1 MKLLPTTIAASLLLA
16 NANALFQPN
25 QKMTWNIA
33 LGEKNFSVS
42 KEDAE
47 VVEIDFNSVDLIKSL
62 HAAGK
67 KVICYFSGGTLEKW
81 RYDYDEYKKHDGL
94 VREPYDGWEDELIV
108 DYRKDSLKPLL
119 KERMKRSKERGC
131 DAIDVDNVD
140 LYQVK
145 KVKNWSNAI
154 TKDDAIAFTTWL
166 GKTAHEVGIAIGLKN
181 CLDIVDTVGKY
192 YDFAISEHCVGR
204 DECKWYKNYLQTG
217 KPVFGIT
224 YGGLD
229 SNKNALCRNLDG
241 LPITMVIKNGDNK
254 LEQASV
260 RFDGNKYCGSSF
272 KSGKVSPP
280 ETKKESTVTEK
291 NVPTPVKTPVKTVA
305 NNSTATAT
313 GVNTNANTNANTNVT
328 TENDADINTTI
339 INGNNTVTET
349 PKSDSVVIAPISS
362 NDSETSENSEEK
374 NEGGAGTIITGVAV
388 TGSIVSAAALV
399 VFLKKN
405 PSKYE
410 SIKRGIS
417 KRATTVKR
425 GASTVTRRL
434 TSKN

>member
-25 QKMTWNIA
+25 QQMTWNIA

-145 KVKNWSNAI
+145 KVKNWSSPI
-154 TKDDAIAFTTWL
+154 SKDDAIAFTSWL
-166 GKTAHEVGIAIGLKN
+166 GKTAHEIGIAIGLKN

-229 SNKNALCRNLDG
+229 SNKSALCRNLDG

-260 RFDGNKYCGSSF
+260 RFDGKKYCGSSF

-280 ETKKESTVTEK
+280 VSTTPETKKENVTTDK
-291 NVPTPVKTPVKTVA
+291 NVPTPVKTVA
-305 NNSTATAT
+305 NNSTVTTT
-313 GVNTNANTNANTNVT
+313 GTNTNVNVT
-328 TENDADINTTI
+328 AENNADINTTI
-339 INGNNTVTET
+339 VNGNNTVIENQK
-349 PKSDSVVIAPISS
+349 PDSVVVAPISS
-362 NDSETSENSEEK
+362 SDSESKDNSGEEK
-374 NEGGAGTIITGVAV
+374 EGGSTGTIVTSVAV
-388 TGSIVSAAALV
+388 TGSIISAAALV

-417 KRATTVKR
+417 KRATTVRR
-425 GASTVTRRL
+425 GASTITRRF
-434 TSKN
+434 TSRN